1 MSGKLIFHQFIVLI
15 TGVILLGQIQ
25 CQFLL
30 FPDPSNAPK
39 NSQPGSNQENEAVSI
54 SNGDLPESV
63 KNKSLILKYIR
74 FLLIFAALFY

>member
-15 TGVILLGQIQ
+15 IGFILLGQIQ

-30 FPDPSNAPK
+30 FPAASNAPT
-39 NSQPGSNQENEAVSI
+39 NSQPASNQENEAVSI

-63 KNKSLILKYIR
+63 K
-74 FLLIFAALFY
+74 